1 MTREEIHAERSWL
14 NRKANRANPNFM
26 ERLAAF
32 NRAVE
37 EYNKTINLR
46 AKTAIKTLKV
56 GDVVYV
62 SEEFNYKGLYRVVKI
77 MKKNIIIEA
86 ISENQKV
93 KKLRCSADL
102 VLKVGAEDESLVNA
116 LDDIGLI

>member
-1 MTREEIHAERSWL
+1 MTREEIRSERSWL
-14 NRKANRANPNFM
+14 NRKYNRTNPNFM

-37 EYNKTINLR
+37 EYNKAADLR
-46 AKTAIKTLKV
+46 ARTSAKTLKV

-102 VLKVGAEDESLVNA
+102 VVKVGAEDESLVNA
-116 LDDIGLI
+116 LDDIGLM

>member
-1 MTREEIHAERSWL
+1 MTREEIRSERSWL
-14 NRKANRANPNFM
+14 NRKYNRANPNFM

-37 EYNKTINLR
+37 EYNKAIDLR
-46 AKTAIKTLKV
+46 ARTSAKTLKV

-93 KKLRCSADL
+93 KKIRCSADL
-102 VLKVGAEDESLVNA
+102 VVKVGAEDESLVNA
-116 LDDIGLI
+116 LDDIGLM